1 MKRMCTGKFKYSF
14 SEVKD
19 LALFS
24 GANIDL
30 VVMATSLIVAGFAST
45 AGQFID

>member
-1 MKRMCTGKFKYSF
+1 MKRMCTGKFKYAF
-14 SEVKD
+14 SKVKD
-19 LALFS
+19 LALIS

-30 VVMATSLIVAGFAST
+30 LVMATSLIVAGFAST

>member
-1 MKRMCTGKFKYSF
+1 MCTGKFKYSF

-30 VVMATSLIVAGFAST
+30 VVMGLILILVLRSALKGFMSEK
-45 AGQFID
+45 

>member
-14 SEVKD
+14 SKVKD

-30 VVMATSLIVAGFAST
+30 LVMATSLIVAGFAST

>member
-1 MKRMCTGKFKYSF
+1 MCTGKFKYSF
-14 SEVKD
+14 SEGKD

-30 VVMATSLIVAGFAST
+30 VVMATSLIVAGLAST
-45 AGQFID
+45 AGQFVD